1 MTKTRAKYILEHP
14 TDGLGNGLLG
24 NFRYAFRGRYG
35 QHVDKRQG
43 KTYADGLTYEEVMFV
58 RNVWKSM
65 PGTSTFRSALV
76 KIAGGK

>member
-1 MTKTRAKYILEHP
+1 MTKARAKYILEHP
-14 TDGLGNGLLG
+14 TEGLGNGLLG
-24 NFRYAFRGRYG
+24 SFRYAFRGRYG
-35 QHVDKRQG
+35 VNG
-43 KTYADGLTYEEVMFV
+43 KTYPDGLTYEEVMFV